1 MPFRILV
8 SNDDGYF
15 SPGIAALAEAMRGFG
30 EVTVVAP
37 EADRSG
43 ASNSLTLDRPLYVR
57 QSASGFHYVNGTPT
71 DCVHVAVTGFLQ
83 HRPDLVVSGINN
95 GQNVAED
102 TLYSG
107 TVAAAMEGF
116 LLGIPSVAFSL
127 ADRGFGQLD
136 TAVHVAQRVVAG
148 LIQRPFASPRL
159 LNVNIPNVPLGA
171 LKGYRMTRLGRRHVA
186 QPVVRVESPRGEP
199 MFWVGAPGAIKE
211 AGPGTDFH
219 ALHNQEVSITAL
231 RVDLGDAAA
240 SDEVGAWLESLP

>member
-1 MPFRILV
+1 MHILV

-15 SPGIAALAEAMRGFG
+15 SPGIAALAQAMAEFG
-30 EVTVVAP
+30 QVTVVAP

-71 DCVHVAVTGFLQ
+71 DCVHVAVTGFLKQ
-83 HRPDLVVSGINN
+83 RPDLVVSGINN

-107 TVAAAMEGF
+107 TVAAAMEGY

-127 ADRGFGQLD
+127 ADRGFDHLE
-136 TAVHVAQRVVAG
+136 TAVMVAKRVVHG
-148 LIQRPFASPRL
+148 LLKRPFSEPRL
-159 LNVNIPNVPLGA
+159 LNVNIPSVMPSD
-171 LKGYRMTRLGRRHVA
+171 LKGLVLSRLGRRHFA
-186 QPVVRVESPRGEP
+186 QPVVTASSPRGET
-199 MFWVGAPGAIKE
+199 MYWVGPPGGQRD

-219 ALHNQEVSITAL
+219 ALANGYASVTPL
-231 RVDLGDAAA
+231 RVDLGDDQAT
-240 SDEVGAWLESLP
+240 DEVGAWLNGLH

>member
-1 MPFRILV
+1 MRILV
-8 SNDDGYF
+8 CNDDGYF

-57 QSASGFHYVNGTPT
+57 QASSGFYYVNGTPT
-71 DCVHVAVTGFLQ
+71 DCVHVAVTGFLD

-127 ADRGFGQLD
+127 ADRGFAHLD
-136 TAVHVAQRVVAG
+136 TAVHVVQRIVSG
-148 LIQRPFASPRL
+148 FMRKPFAQARL
-159 LNVNIPNVPLGA
+159 LNVNIPGVALGD
-171 LKGYRMTRLGRRHVA
+171 LSGMTVCRLGRRHVS
-186 QPVVRVESPRGEP
+186 QPVVRVASPRGES
-199 MFWVGAPGAIKE
+199 MFWVGAPGGIRD
-211 AGPGTDFH
+211 AGPGTDFF
-219 ALHNQEVSITAL
+219 ALANRQVAITPL
-231 RVDLGDAAA
+231 RVDLADGDGL
-240 SDEVGAWLESLP
+240 SPVTEWLEDLR

>member
-1 MPFRILV
+1 MRILV

-15 SPGIAALAEAMRGFG
+15 SPGIAALAEAMKAFG

-57 QSASGFHYVNGTPT
+57 QSASGFYYVNGTPT
-71 DCVHVAVTGFLQ
+71 DCVHVAVTGFLG

-116 LLGIPSVAFSL
+116 LLGIPSIAFSL
-127 ADRGFGQLD
+127 ADRGFQHLA
-136 TAVHVAQRVVAG
+136 TARAVAERVVAG
-148 LIQRPFASPRL
+148 VIRSPFSEPRL
-159 LNVNIPNVPLGA
+159 LNVNIPNVA
-171 LKGYRMTRLGRRHVA
+171 LDELEGLRVCRLGRRHVA
-186 QPVVRVESPRGEP
+186 QPVSQIASPRGEA
-199 MFWVGAPGAIKE
+199 MYWVGAPGGVRE

-219 ALHNQEVSITAL
+219 ALANRHVAITPL
-231 RVDLGDAAA
+231 RIDLGDSNAI
-240 SDEVGAWLESLP
+240 DEVSAWVENLP